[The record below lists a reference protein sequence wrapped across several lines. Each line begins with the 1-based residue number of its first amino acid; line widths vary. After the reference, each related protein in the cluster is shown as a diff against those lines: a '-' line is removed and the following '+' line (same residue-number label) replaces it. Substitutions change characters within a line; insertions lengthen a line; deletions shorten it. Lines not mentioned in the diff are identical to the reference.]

1 LAAFP
6 VVVVVAWLV
15 HLASVVCG
23 LATAVSA
30 SVSCFSLPVVG
41 FSGRPFGFPGAC
53 LRVFAFSVY
62 SESPLCWLSSMVLET
77 PQEQVSVPQ

>member
-1 LAAFP
+1 VFP

-41 FSGRPFGFPGAC
+41 FSGCPFRFF
-53 LRVFAFSVY
+53 L
-62 SESPLCWLSSMVLET
+62 VL
-77 PQEQVSVPQ
+77 V